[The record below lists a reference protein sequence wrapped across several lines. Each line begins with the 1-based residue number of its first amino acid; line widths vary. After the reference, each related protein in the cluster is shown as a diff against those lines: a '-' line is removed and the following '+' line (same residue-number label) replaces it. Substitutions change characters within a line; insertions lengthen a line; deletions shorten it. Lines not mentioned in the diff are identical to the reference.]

1 MKKLTSIC
9 LSVVMLISTLSANI
23 FAAENKT
30 FTDVK
35 GTEYYA
41 TEASALTELDILEGY
56 EDGSFGA
63 NKNITR
69 AEMAAIV
76 CRMINKEDLAN
87 KSKGTT
93 PFDDVID
100 SHWASGYINVAA
112 DEKIIN
118 GDGNGKFRP
127 EDSVSYEEAIKMVV
141 CSLNMANDV
150 VVDKDDWSKGYIEI
164 ANKKGIT
171 DNLKGKKG
179 ESATR
184 GDIAVMSY
192 NGLTCNIVK
201 PEISLES
208 GTYTGSKT
216 VKLTSSTEGSEIYY
230 TVDGTQPTI
239 KSTKY
244 TKAIT
249 ISKNCTLKAITVVNN
264 VLVSD
269 EAVAE
274 YTIKRSS
281 GGGGGGGGGSSRPTT
296 YSLSFGTIENG
307 TVNVTVAGK
316 YSANVVIDLVA
327 TPADGYLFEKWEA
340 TAGTFEDATSA
351 STKFTMPAGNT
362 EIVALFTQEEK
373 VSDEV
378 ETLFGTDPDK
388 NDTDEDGLS
397 DFVEIYITGTDPLLK
412 DSNENGVSDADEDL
426 DGDKLSNIDE
436 IKLGT
441 KLEHI
446 DTDADGL
453 NDYDEI
459 NSFKTEPLISDTDT
473 DGLVDGDE
481 ILLELN
487 PLVKMTDG
495 TTLDSERKFEQTVS
509 EEKIADELLNDN
521 DAVPSLTATVSGNI
535 NRSITITKSQSNDF
549 NDSRALVGEAIDISA
564 EELSDGKLTFNIEN
578 ELEMLSLQ
586 DTNEEFVTH
595 LICKYNDDGTTTF
608 LDTTFDVSTNSVSA
622 DISED
627 GTYFVTDIKALF
639 DELGL
644 ALPSVAD
651 ISLLT
656 DDEVEL
662 MSVEE
667 SDENQDENSNNSEG
681 ELFVVEDFVSYADI
695 AVADANTEKLTLMA
709 ANGAMAQADIVFI
722 IDTTGSMSGEINNVK
737 NNVGYFVDALKEK
750 GISAGLALV
759 EYRDIEED
767 GYDTTRVHKN
777 GTSNWFYDMD
787 AYKNKIA
794 SSLYANGGGDTPES
808 VVDALETA
816 RLLDMRAS
824 AGKIFI
830 LVTDANY
837 KVGNRYGIPSMAAEI
852 ELLKNA
858 GVNCSVVT
866 GSGNKST
873 YYDLYNGTDGI
884 YVNINGNFYNE
895 LMTIADKIGDEI
907 VGDGYWVYLQG
918 PVPVPVR
925 LDAMP
930 EEGSTIDTDD
940 DGIYDVDEL
949 ESVTPTGEIDLDEI
963 IEKMS
968 RGAIT
973 GTDYGIVKMYKYK
986 SSPVDTDTDFDGIED
1001 KIDTD
1006 ARNNNFEGVLKGTI
1020 DEGINVKFNVDYRN
1034 FVNNSNGK
1042 YQQDIS
1048 TVGALLST
1056 MAYDAELTITSGGN
1070 FSGQIDEIYSGF
1082 GLKDYANYNM
1092 AEDTSITDDDLS
1104 EVSIGHRLVSY
1115 NGTETEVF
1123 VVSIRGTN
1131 GTIEEWSSNFDVGA
1145 DIDEYWDRD
1154 NSMWRNKENH
1164 KGFDVA
1170 ANRIYDYVTN
1180 YIEDGI
1186 SSGKISPTAKKS
1198 IFVTGHSRGA
1208 AIANIV
1214 GALFED
1220 NRAYQSYTY
1229 TFATPYTTTD
1239 SDATSY
1245 TTIFNIINS
1254 DDLIPELPLEGW
1266 GFKKYGTNK
1275 SESIKDNY
1283 ENKWFAAQAGTWEWL
1298 INANKESG
1306 KLDYNYNGS
1315 KNSTVK
1321 AFGELV
1327 SNREDLYKYPES
1339 EKSIL
1344 TLKDKY
1350 YTLED
1355 VNKAVEDQK
1364 SKYGERIARFCN
1376 VGITTDTEG
1385 FFDKKTVYKV
1395 EVYQM
1400 PAFLTMV
1407 LADMAGNE
1415 KRGGTL
1421 GFDVAK
1427 DYSNAKS
1434 KFVASAIDQASDFSW
1449 NGIKVGKAIEFFR
1462 LGGITHAHWP
1472 ETYYLLARYM
1482 K

>member
-23 FAAENKT
+23 FAAEDKA

-340 TAGTFEDATSA
+340 TAGTFEDVTSA

-397 DFVEIYITGTDPLLK
+397 DYVEIYITHTNPLIVDTD
-412 DSNENGVSDADEDL
+412 ENGINDANEDL
-426 DGDKLSNIDE
+426 DGDLLSNIE
-436 IKLGT
+436 EVELGT
-441 KLEHI
+441 L
-446 DTDADGL
+446 L
-453 NDYDEI
+453 NKKDSDSDDLTDYDEI
-459 NSFKTEPLISDTDT
+459 ENHKTLPLNEDT
-473 DGLVDGDE
+473 DGDGLTDGDE
-481 ILLELN
+481 VKLELN
-487 PLVKMTDG
+487 PLLDKTDG
-495 TTLDSERKFEQTVS
+495 ITLDSNRQIEQEIDQTN
-509 EEKIADELLNDN
+509 IDAELLSIDN
-521 DAVPSLTATVSGNI
+521 QAVPTLVATTSGNI
-535 NRSITITKSQSNDF
+535 NNSIEIKKTDSVEFS
-549 NDSRALVGEAIDISA
+549 DSRALIGEPIDICG
-564 EELSDGKLTFNIEN
+564 EDFTDGQLTFSLDNQV
-578 ELEMLSLQ
+578 EMLLLDDS
-586 DTNEEFVTH
+586 DVEYNTY
-595 LICKYNDDGTTTF
+595 LICHYKNDGTTSF
-608 LDTTFDVSTNSVSA
+608 LKTDYDKENNTISA
-622 DISED
+622 GIDAT
-627 GTYFVTDIKALF
+627 GTYFVTDVKALF

-644 ALPSVAD
+644 SLPKVAD
-651 ISLLT
+651 LSLLVDKDIELMDVET
-656 DDEVEL
+656 DD
-662 MSVEE
+662 
-667 SDENQDENSNNSEG
+667 QNSNENIDDSNG
-681 ELFVVEDFVSYADI
+681 ELFTTEETIDFENVE
-695 AVADANTEKLTLMA
+695 VADANAEKITLMA
-709 ANGAMAQADIVFI
+709 ANGAMAQADIIFI

-767 GYDTTRVHKN
+767 GYDTTKVHKN

-794 SSLYANGGGDTPES
+794 SSLYASGGGDTPES

-837 KVGNRYGIPSMAAEI
+837 KTGNRYGIPSMAAEI

-873 YYDLYNGTDGI
+873 YYDLYNETDGI

-907 VGDGYWVYLQG
+907 VGDGYWIYLEG
-918 PVPVPVR
+918 PIPVPVR
-925 LDAMP
+925 LDAIP
-930 EEGSTIDTDD
+930 EEGSIVDTDD
-940 DGIYDVDEL
+940 DGIYDIDEL
-949 ESVTPTGEIDLDEI
+949 ESITPTGEIDLDKI
-963 IEKMS
+963 IEIMS
-968 RGAIT
+968 DGAIT
-973 GTDYGIVKMYKYK
+973 GTDYGKVMMYEYK
-986 SSPVDTDTDFDGIED
+986 SNPAERDTDFDGVED
-1001 KIDTD
+1001 S
-1006 ARNNNFEGVLKGTI
+1006 V
-1020 DEGINVKFNVDYRN
+1020 DEMPK
-1034 FVNNSNGK
+1034 SNTYSK
-1042 YQQDIS
+1042 S
-1048 TVGALLST
+1048 
-1056 MAYDAELTITSGGN
+1056 MKNKEIT
-1070 FSGQIDEIYSGF
+1070 
-1082 GLKDYANYNM
+1082 
-1092 AEDTSITDDDLS
+1092 TSITYTMDFRNLFADNSKYNSELAVTSSVLSSVVYHDISIDSKNAEGILKSFGFEDDKVYNYTISSSDNHLS
-1104 EVSIGHRLVSY
+1104 EAVY
-1115 NGTETEVF
+1115 GTKTIQYEGKTRQIVPI
-1123 VVSIRGTN
+1123 VVRGTN
-1131 GTIEEWSSNFDVGA
+1131 GTIAEWSSNFDIGTTE
-1145 DIDEYWDRD
+1145 EYTGLDDWKI
-1154 NSMWRNKENH
+1154 KENH
-1164 KGFDVA
+1164 KGFDIA
-1170 ANRIYDYVTN
+1170 ATRIINDIKKNIT
-1180 YIEDGI
+1180 I
-1186 SSGKISPTAKKS
+1186 SSGGDVETVFWI
-1198 IFVTGHSRGA
+1198 TGHSRGA
-1208 AIANIV
+1208 AIANII
-1214 GALFED
+1214 GARLSDEG
-1220 NRAYQSYTY
+1220 YETYTY
-1229 TFATPYTTTD
+1229 TFAAPNTTTV
-1239 SDATSY
+1239 SESVAKSY
-1245 TTIFNIINS
+1245 DGIFNIVN
-1254 DDLIPELPLEGW
+1254 DDDFVPCLPMADW
-1266 GFKKYGTNK
+1266 SFRRYGKT
-1275 SESIKDNY
+1275 SSGMSIETSY
-1283 ENKWFAAQAGTWEWL
+1283 EKEWE
-1298 INANKESG
+1298 
-1306 KLDYNYNGS
+1306 KLTDIWDYNNDRFGMQD
-1315 KNSTVK
+1315 TIDTLADIVK
-1321 AFGELV
+1321 QRDEC
-1327 SNREDLYKYPES
+1327 YKYTCECHGDGTHDDEYYYVHNSGIVYPNYIKITNLGMS
-1339 EKSIL
+1339 EKSREEAIGKIPDNASPFCKI
-1344 TLKDKY
+1344 TRHDGWGIAGWDF
-1350 YTLED
+1350 D
-1355 VNKAVEDQK
+1355 VCQTPEYFMQ
-1364 SKYGERIARFCN
+1364 
-1376 VGITTDTEG
+1376 
-1385 FFDKKTVYKV
+1385 
-1395 EVYQM
+1395 
-1400 PAFLTMV
+1400 V
-1407 LADMAGNE
+1407 LAARMAFGNDFNYRFVVE
-1415 KRGGTL
+1415 LNIAPR
-1421 GFDVAK
+1421 
-1427 DYSNAKS
+1427 YENAKLAI
-1434 KFVASAIDQASDFSW
+1434 VGSA
-1449 NGIKVGKAIEFFR
+1449 
-1462 LGGITHAHWP
+1462 LGGLEHPHYQ
-1472 ETYYLLARYM
+1472 ETYYLLSTHVSE
-1482 K
+1482 KDFK